1 MNQTFVS
8 LPRNGGRKF
17 AERRMMMNTYCDKC
31 HFEWD
36 IKETD
41 IESIE
46 LNGDAGVKMR
56 YFACPECGQ
65 EYIVDVTD
73 RELRKQISIYKK
85 MVNKYGRMFAKH
97 ESEVRLRNYQARM
110 DRVRKENLARQE
122 ELRKKWCYG
131 R

>member
-1 MNQTFVS
+1 MI
-8 LPRNGGRKF
+8 
-17 AERRMMMNTYCDKC
+17 TYCDKC
-31 HFEWD
+31 HFEWNPT
-36 IKETD
+36 ETD
-41 IESIE
+41 IQSIE
-46 LNGDAGVKMR
+46 FDADKGVKMR
-56 YFACPECGQ
+56 YFQCPECSE

-85 MVNKYGRMFAKH
+85 MVNKYSRMFNRH

-131 R
+131 G